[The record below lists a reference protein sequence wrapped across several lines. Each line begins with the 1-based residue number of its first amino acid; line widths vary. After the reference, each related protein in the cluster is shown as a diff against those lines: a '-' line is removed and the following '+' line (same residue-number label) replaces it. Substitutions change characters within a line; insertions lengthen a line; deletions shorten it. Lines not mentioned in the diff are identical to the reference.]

1 MAILRVPKIT
11 TLART
16 ELVFTEAEIVFDTD
30 LGIFFGGDGIT
41 AGGIE
46 LGSQGGIRI
55 FQETFTITQDNID
68 SGSLVLARQPISPS
82 TTSLVPIGGPPQVY
96 NVDFEIIDNVV
107 SFVNLGLE
115 GFLEVGDKLIVTYS
129 SLPNT

>member
-11 TLART
+11 TLARA

-82 TTSLVPIGGPPQVY
+82 TTSLVPVGGPPQVY
-96 NVDFEIIDNVV
+96 NVDFEIIDDVV
-107 SFVNLGLE
+107 SFVGLGLE

-129 SLPNT
+129 SLPNI

>member
-11 TLART
+11 TLARAQ
-16 ELVFTEAEIVFDTD
+16 LVFTEAEIVFDTD
-30 LGIFFGGDGIT
+30 LGVFFGGNGIA

-55 FQETFTITQDNID
+55 FQEIFTITKDNID

-96 NVDFEIIDNVV
+96 NVDFEIIDDVV

-129 SLPNT
+129 SLPNI

>member
-11 TLART
+11 TLARL
-16 ELVFTEAEIVFDTD
+16 ELVFSEAEIVFDTN

-41 AGGIE
+41 QGGIE

-55 FQETFTITQDNID
+55 FQEIFTITQDNIND
-68 SGSLVLARQPISPS
+68 GTLVLARQPISPS

-96 NVDFEIIDNVV
+96 SVDFEVIGDVV
-107 SFVNLGLE
+107 SFVGLGLE
-115 GFLEVGDKLIVTYS
+115 NFLEVGERLIITYS
-129 SLPNT
+129 SLPNI

>member
-55 FQETFTITQDNID
+55 FQEIFTITQDNID
-68 SGSLVLARQPISPS
+68 SGLLVLARQPISPS

-115 GFLEVGDKLIVTYS
+115 GFLEVGDKLILTYS
-129 SLPNT
+129 SLPNA

>member
-68 SGSLVLARQPISPS
+68 SGLLVLAKQPISPS